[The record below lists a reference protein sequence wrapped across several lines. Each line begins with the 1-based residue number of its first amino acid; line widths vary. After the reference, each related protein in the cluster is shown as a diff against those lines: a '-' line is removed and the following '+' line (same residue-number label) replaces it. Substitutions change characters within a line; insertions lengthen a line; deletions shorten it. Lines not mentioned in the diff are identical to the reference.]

1 MLLPADGDRKVAGI
15 LRELLVGW
23 ARGEQAVVI
32 GAGVNVDQR
41 RDELPVDMAT
51 SLRLAGA
58 SVRREDLVVA
68 YLTELGRIMSA
79 VFSTPR
85 HARSTGRCA
94 RRWARR
100 CGSTCPRAW
109 SPKVGP
115 RASTT
120 RAPLS
125 SGSPAESRHSPRAT
139 WSTSARAGRG
149 WHDRDMQEAGG
160 TGGGDSGTTQ
170 PDGAAAERAPAPELF
185 DAEVDAKDVTERLLG
200 RPLELRRRDVTR
212 DAGVSLLSAQKF
224 WRALGFPVVY
234 TDDELFT
241 ASDVD
246 ALRTVAGIVREGSVD
261 ESLALAMTRAVARSA
276 DRLAVWQAQLVA
288 EAVETE
294 MSLARSVEGAEAGVG
309 AETRVVPSFETATET
324 AHRMAELADRFEP
337 LFVYAWRRHL
347 SAAISRMLADA
358 DPESYG
364 LVKMRSVGFADLVNF
379 TSLVRKLSERD
390 LARLVHRFERLSADV
405 ITAHGGRLIKTVGDE
420 VLFTTVQ
427 AAPAA
432 AIALDLIATISQD
445 DVLPDVRCG
454 MAGGRSSRAS
464 AMCSARPSTGHL
476 ASRPSPRPA
485 GTPHGRRCTRH
496 TAFARLVS
504 NAAARVWPARGR
516 NVVHDSA
523 GGLQHIVVTLCG

>member
-1 MLLPADGDRKVAGI
+1 M
-15 LRELLVGW
+15 
-23 ARGEQAVVI
+23 I
-32 GAGVNVDQR
+32 G
-41 RDELPVDMAT
+41 
-51 SLRLAGA
+51 
-58 SVRREDLVVA
+58 
-68 YLTELGRIMSA
+68 
-79 VFSTPR
+79 
-85 HARSTGRCA
+85 
-94 RRWARR
+94 
-100 CGSTCPRAW
+100 TC
-109 SPKVGP
+109 K
-115 RASTT
+115 
-120 RAPLS
+120 
-125 SGSPAESRHSPRAT
+125 
-139 WSTSARAGRG
+139 
-149 WHDRDMQEAGG
+149 
-160 TGGGDSGTTQ
+160 
-170 PDGAAAERAPAPELF
+170 
-185 DAEVDAKDVTERLLG
+185 RLLG

-276 DRLAVWQAQLVA
+276 DRLAVWQAHLVA

-337 LFVYAWRRHL
+337 LLVYAWRRHL

-364 LVKMRSVGFADLVNF
+364 LVKMRSVGFADLMNF
-379 TSLVRKLSERD
+379 TSLVRKMSERD

-445 DVLPDVRCG
+445 DVLPEVRCG
-454 MAGGRSSRAS
+454 MARGPVVSSLGDVFGTTVNRASRLTAVAQAGTVLVDATMARELATLSGFRLTGQRRRILRGVGPVSPSLLRRAS
-464 AMCSARPSTGHL
+464 AE
-476 ASRPSPRPA
+476 
-485 GTPHGRRCTRH
+485 GRGAT
-496 TAFARLVS
+496 
-504 NAAARVWPARGR
+504 
-516 NVVHDSA
+516 
-523 GGLQHIVVTLCG
+523 